1 MKQLDELCKRI
12 NYTFSDQKLVAIA
25 LTHRSA
31 TGKNN
36 ERMEFL
42 GDSILGYVISNELY
56 QRFPNAQEGQ
66 LSRLRASLVKG
77 ETLAEL
83 ARSINLG
90 DYLQMGSGELKS
102 GGFRRSSILADAFEA
117 IIGAIYLD
125 SDIQQ
130 AEKFIIEFYNDKLES
145 CDPEKA
151 EKDPKTRLQE
161 FLQAESS
168 SLPVYTVLNIEGEAH
183 NQKFEVECFLE
194 ERNIKQVA
202 EGSSRRKAEQAAAQ
216 KLLDRLANE

>member
-1 MKQLDELCKRI
+1 M
-12 NYTFSDQKLVAIA
+12 A
-25 LTHRSA
+25 LTPRSA
-31 TGKNN
+31 SGQNN

-56 QRFPNAQEGQ
+56 SRFTEAQEGQ

-83 ARSINLG
+83 ARTLDLG
-90 DYLQMGSGELKS
+90 SYLHMGSGEVKS

-125 SDIQQ
+125 SDIKQ
-130 AEKFIIEFYNDKLES
+130 AEKFILNFFTGRLEL
-145 CDPEKA
+145 CDPAKA

-161 FLQAESS
+161 LLQAESS
-168 SLPVYTVLNIEGEAH
+168 SLPVYTVLNIEGESH
-183 NQKFEVECFLE
+183 NQKFQVECFVE

-202 EGSSRRKAEQAAAQ
+202 EGTSRRKAEQAVAQ
-216 KLLDRLANE
+216 KILDKIDS

>member
-1 MKQLDELCKRI
+1 MKNPEELYQRI
-12 NYTFSDQKLVAIA
+12 NYTFKDQGLIKTAV
-25 LTHRSA
+25 THRSA
-31 TGKNN
+31 SNQNN

-56 QRFPNAQEGQ
+56 KRFPEAQEGQ

-77 ETLAEL
+77 ETLADI
-83 ARSINLG
+83 ARSLDLG
-90 DYLQMGSGELKS
+90 DYLIMGSGELKS

-125 SDIQQ
+125 NGIQD
-130 AEKFIIEFYNDKLES
+130 AEKFILKYFTVRLEA
-145 CDPEKA
+145 CDPSKA

-161 FLQAESS
+161 LLQAESS

-183 NQKFEVECFLE
+183 KQKFEVECYLA
-194 ERNIKQVA
+194 ERNMKQVA
-202 EGSSRRKAEQAAAQ
+202 EGASRRKAEQAAAK
-216 KLLDRLANE
+216 KLLDKIANE

>member
-1 MKQLDELCKRI
+1 MKSPDELYKRI
-12 NYTFSDQKLVAIA
+12 NYTFINKALIETA

-31 TGKNN
+31 SGQNN

-56 QRFPNAQEGQ
+56 RRFPKAQEGQ

-77 ETLAEL
+77 ETLAEV
-83 ARSINLG
+83 ARSLNLG
-90 DYLQMGSGELKS
+90 DYLHMGSGELKS

-130 AEKFIIEFYNDKLES
+130 SEKFILNFFVEKLDA
-145 CDPEKA
+145 CDPAKA
-151 EKDPKTRLQE
+151 EKDPKTQLQE
-161 FLQAESS
+161 LLQAESS
-168 SLPVYTVLNIEGEAH
+168 SLPAYNVLNIEGEAH

-202 EGSSRRKAEQAAAQ
+202 EGASRRKAEQAAAQ
-216 KLLDRLANE
+216 KVLDMIANG